1 MFKLFSKTR
10 SPKVKADFS
19 RLKADMHSHLIPD
32 IDDGSPDIETSLELI
47 RGMIDLGYTK
57 LITTPHVMWD
67 MYKNEREVILDKL
80 ELLRSAVKE
89 AGLKIEISAAAEYFL
104 DDHVADLIKKN
115 EPLLTISGN
124 MVLVEFSMAYASMGL
139 KDVLF
144 DLQMHG
150 YQPVIA
156 HPERYI
162 YLEHSKEFYEELK
175 DIGCFFQLNLLA
187 LGGHYGKSVHE
198 LAQYLIKKEYYDLV
212 GSDLHN
218 LRHLDVLNDP
228 ALVSPLMK
236 LLDSGK
242 IRNPEL

>member
-1 MFKLFSKTR
+1 
-10 SPKVKADFS
+10 
-19 RLKADMHSHLIPD
+19 MHSHLIPR

-67 MYKNEREVILDKL
+67 MYKNERADVL
-80 ELLRSAVKE
+80 ENLEILRSAVKE
-89 AGLKIEISAAAEYFL
+89 VGLDIEINAAAEYFL

-124 MVLVEFSMAYASMGL
+124 MVLVEFSMAQPSMNL
-139 KDVLF
+139 KDILF

-150 YQPVIA
+150 YQPVLA

-162 YLEHSKEFYEELK
+162 YLERSKEFYDELK
-175 DIGCFFQLNLLA
+175 DIGCFFQLNLLS
-187 LGGHYGKSVHE
+187 LGGYYGKSVHE
-198 LAQYLIKKEYYDLV
+198 LAQYLIKKEFYDLV
-212 GSDLHN
+212 GSDLHH
-218 LRHLDVLNDP
+218 LSHLD
-228 ALVSPLMK
+228 ALHNPELMSPLMK

-242 IRNPEL
+242 IRNEAL